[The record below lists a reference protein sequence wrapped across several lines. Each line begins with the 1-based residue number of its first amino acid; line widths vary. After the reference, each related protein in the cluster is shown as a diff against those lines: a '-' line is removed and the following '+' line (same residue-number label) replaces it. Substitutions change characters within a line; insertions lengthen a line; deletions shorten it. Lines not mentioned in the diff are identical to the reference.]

1 MLFFIFDKCM
11 ATEKLNRQI
20 LHSIEHVGVV
30 ADCQFVTQGHTT
42 LSNKEEEKKQIW
54 GFFGEQN

>member
-1 MLFFIFDKCM
+1 M

-42 LSNKEEEKKQIW
+42 LSKKEEEKKQIW